1 MISTEVPFIP
11 MPALQSPQETQPIF
25 SPWDT
30 FDRIPYQ
37 IADNFG
43 RSSEETLTL
52 YDSILKRIND
62 ETNQKQI
69 NNLHIKENARSTQF
83 PNIHRSDPV
92 SKETIIQRRTN
103 EAKSDPSEERK
114 KY

>member
-1 MISTEVPFIP
+1 

-69 NNLHIKENARSTQF
+69 NNLYIKENARSTQF
-83 PNIHRSDPV
+83 PNIHRSDPL
-92 SKETIIQRRTN
+92 SKETINQRRTN